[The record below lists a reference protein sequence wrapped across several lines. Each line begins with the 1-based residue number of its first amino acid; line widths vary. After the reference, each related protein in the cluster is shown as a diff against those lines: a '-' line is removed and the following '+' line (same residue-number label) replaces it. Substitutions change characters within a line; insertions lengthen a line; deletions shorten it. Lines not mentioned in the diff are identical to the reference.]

1 VTGRGHTLGA
11 MNPNPIAPVPGR
23 RPSGIG
29 VGGPDDSDLTD
40 LRSAVLRQTRGA
52 LADISDLVCVVE
64 RSGTRVLVRL
74 SGPAISRARQQ
85 ALSVR
90 VLDAVR
96 SIGRTYGQ
104 VDVAYQAALD
114 DPPCEG
120 S

>member
-1 VTGRGHTLGA
+1 

-23 RPSGIG
+23 RPSGSG
-29 VGGPDDSDLTD
+29 GRSGRGPDDPDLTD

-52 LADISDLVCVVE
+52 LADINDLVCVVE